1 MEYVAGTHT
10 HVNLLTK
17 KLMYIGLTGYL
28 ASGKG
33 VLAQILKDQDFK
45 YISLSDIVREEATKQ
60 GLEHTREN
68 LIKVGNGLRE
78 EHGSSY
84 YARRV
89 AEIVAKESE
98 INWVIDSIRN
108 PAEIKAL
115 DKLNNFHLVGISAS
129 PETIVKRVL
138 SRKRDGDK
146 LTEEDVLAKLKIEKG
161 IGQPADGQQVKKCLD
176 FSDFFIINEGTVEE
190 VEKKINHFIG
200 LIKGTERP
208 TFDEV
213 FMGIAYQWSERSTCL
228 RRKVGSV
235 IAKDS
240 QQLTAG
246 YNGAP
251 RGLKHSAELGGCL
264 RDKLNIPSGQRHEIC
279 RGTHAEQNAI
289 TQAAKF
295 GISIDKSI
303 LYCNTHPCVICTKMI
318 INAGIEKVVYD
329 SDYNDPLAKE
339 ILGEQK
345 IVEIV
350 RYEGLRFKPN
360 YREN

>member
-1 MEYVAGTHT
+1 
-10 HVNLLTK
+10 
-17 KLMYIGLTGYL
+17 MYIGLTGYL
-28 ASGKG
+28 ATGKG
-33 VLAQILKDQDFK
+33 ELAKILKAQGYK

-84 YARRV
+84 YAKRV
-89 AEIVAKESE
+89 AEIVAKEPKT
-98 INWVIDSIRN
+98 NWIIDGIRN
-108 PAEIKAL
+108 PAEIKTL
-115 DKLNNFHLVGISAS
+115 EELNNFHLVGISAN
-129 PETIVKRVL
+129 EQIIVKRIL
-138 SRKRDGDK
+138 SRKREGDK
-146 LTEEDVLAKLKIEKG
+146 LNEKDILEKLNIEKG

-176 FSDFFIINEGTVEE
+176 LAEFFIINEGTVEE
-190 VEKKINHFIG
+190 LEKKINHFIG

-228 RRKVGSV
+228 RRKVGAV

-251 RGLKHSAELGGCL
+251 RGMKHSAELGGCL
-264 RDKLNIPSGQRHEIC
+264 RDQLNIPSGQRHEIC

-295 GISIDKSI
+295 GISINGSI

-318 INAGIEKVVYD
+318 INAGIEKVIYD
-329 SDYNDPLAKE
+329 SDYNDPLSKQ

-345 IVEIV
+345 IVEIK